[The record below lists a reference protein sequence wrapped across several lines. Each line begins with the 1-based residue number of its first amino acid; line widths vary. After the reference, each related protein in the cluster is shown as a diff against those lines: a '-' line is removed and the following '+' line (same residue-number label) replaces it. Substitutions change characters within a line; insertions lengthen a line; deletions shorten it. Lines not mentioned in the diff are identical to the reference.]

1 MAKWPKIDV
10 GVCQSLIF
18 SVTDLEH
25 TNSAKSASH

>member
-1 MAKWPKIDV
+1 MAKWPNADI

-18 SVTDLEH
+18 SVPGLEL